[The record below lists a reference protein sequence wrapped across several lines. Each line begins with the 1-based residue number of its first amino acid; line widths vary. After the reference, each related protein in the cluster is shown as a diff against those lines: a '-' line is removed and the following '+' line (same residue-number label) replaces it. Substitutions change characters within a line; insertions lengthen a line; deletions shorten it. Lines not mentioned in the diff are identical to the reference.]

1 MGLNEDLIKNTA
13 ATFVTPITSRV
24 GRVVPETKDIA
35 LQGDAVTLDAAVL
48 YADMVESTHLVS
60 AGYDKQ
66 FPPKVFKAYLDCA
79 CRIIRDN
86 AGVITAFDGDRV
98 MAVFIDES
106 RLAGAVKSAMQIH
119 WAVLNI
125 INPLIADPKYFNWSG
140 TPYQLQ
146 QVVGIDA
153 GKLLIARTGIRG
165 SNDLVWV
172 GKAANFAAKLCSLR
186 ESIPTWISQAVYD
199 GMPSE
204 TRLRSDNKQNMWA
217 WTTKYGETVYQ
228 TKTPWTIT

>member
-98 MAVFIDES
+98 MAVFIDE
-106 RLAGAVKSAMQIH
+106 
-119 WAVLNI
+119 
-125 INPLIADPKYFNWSG
+125 
-140 TPYQLQ
+140 
-146 QVVGIDA
+146 
-153 GKLLIARTGIRG
+153 
-165 SNDLVWV
+165 
-172 GKAANFAAKLCSLR
+172 
-186 ESIPTWISQAVYD
+186 
-199 GMPSE
+199 
-204 TRLRSDNKQNMWA
+204 
-217 WTTKYGETVYQ
+217 
-228 TKTPWTIT
+228 